1 MTEYFSGIQQVTHMI
16 SPDIWKTIAEC
27 LQDILMALEKNER
40 VDLNEKREMVQTKS
54 HRKNFDSFNSNI
66 D

>member
-1 MTEYFSGIQQVTHMI
+1 MI
-16 SPDIWKTIAEC
+16 SPDVWKTIAEC
-27 LQDILMALEKNER
+27 LKDILMALEKNER